1 MSRIEIL
8 ADVLFTGIWVL
19 TRSSL
24 RTSEQTKDLWPCK
37 AIISSST
44 TARVVNAALI
54 MTICRL
60 QRFTLCS
67 DDGFAAAACMGTGYR
82 GGCCQRSHHFDNG
95 RGLDKGTGTT
105 MDVISST
112 LMIGWPQAQA
122 QTAVILPATLVAAV
136 LPQCHNNWLDTVPLH
151 HANNGRWTSN
161 IIMEMI
167 MEISLRS
174 SWIWSGVISESISD
188 IISEMVSEMISSR

>member
-1 MSRIEIL
+1 MGRSTIPSSNNWL
-8 ADVLFTGIWVL
+8 AADVCGPQRHLAVQATGWPLYQVCQG
-19 TRSSL
+19 
-24 RTSEQTKDLWPCK
+24 TSPTASETGCSRAWSGKG
-37 AIISSST
+37 AITSAST

-174 SWIWSGVISESISD
+174 SWI
-188 IISEMVSEMISSR
+188 